1 MTMSE
6 TVNLIH
12 GLQKLG
18 LTDSQIVKLLEYVV
32 SANPEILKS
41 LEATNNTNNK

>member
-18 LTDSQIVKLLEYVV
+18 LTDSQIVKLLEYVE
-32 SANPEILKS
+32 SANPEILKT
-41 LEATNNTNNK
+41 LEPTKTKDN

>member
-18 LTDSQIVKLLEYVV
+18 LTDSQILKLFEYVE
-32 SANPEILKS
+32 SADPEILKD